1 VSGGAKGAPSSRAGQ
16 PWGVRRELR
25 SSSLGQSA
33 QLATHAPNPSPVPA
47 AIHEFITGVRK
58 GGGREQDRKGRG
70 SEAVAPEEESRR
82 APWAYPHLMQGGRKR
97 QTGALSPESR
107 VLCLEQS
114 AIRVRLVTENLTG
127 LELDL
132 QDERKGT
139 AVVSSVRSYANDG

>member
-1 VSGGAKGAPSSRAGQ
+1 
-16 PWGVRRELR
+16 
-25 SSSLGQSA
+25 
-33 QLATHAPNPSPVPA
+33 
-47 AIHEFITGVRK
+47 
-58 GGGREQDRKGRG
+58 
-70 SEAVAPEEESRR
+70 
-82 APWAYPHLMQGGRKR
+82 MQGGRKR